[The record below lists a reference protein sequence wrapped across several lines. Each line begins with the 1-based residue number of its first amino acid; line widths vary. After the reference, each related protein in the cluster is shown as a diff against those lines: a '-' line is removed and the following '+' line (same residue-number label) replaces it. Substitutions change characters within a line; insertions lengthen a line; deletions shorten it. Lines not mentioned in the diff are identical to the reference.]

1 MFHLV
6 GCSGKLFVVFNHL
19 EGNIYFISSIFCA
32 IFFQDV
38 LPNAGLEELI
48 MGLSSQ
54 IAERE
59 DSVLCSDVRG
69 MFVFFPTIIIIQL
82 RKL

>member
-1 MFHLV
+1 
-6 GCSGKLFVVFNHL
+6 
-19 EGNIYFISSIFCA
+19 
-32 IFFQDV
+32 
-38 LPNAGLEELI
+38 

-69 MFVFFPTIIIIQL
+69 IETFEL
-82 RKL
+82 NYH